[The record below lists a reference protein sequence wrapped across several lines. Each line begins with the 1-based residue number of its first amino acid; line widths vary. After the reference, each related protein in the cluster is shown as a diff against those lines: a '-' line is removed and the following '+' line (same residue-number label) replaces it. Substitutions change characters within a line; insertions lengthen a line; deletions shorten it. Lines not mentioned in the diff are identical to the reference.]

1 MAEFMPRMGYLFTD
15 GLFDLAKVF
24 GSYISLFSFQ
34 ECSCYSQVANGEQ
47 RFIMRHTG
55 SGEVTRAK
63 EPRGFREYK
72 FSLSCGEEG
81 WDKVELTKDMLEDLE
96 INQEFRNEVDTGKKI
111 VIGRL

>member
-1 MAEFMPRMGYLFTD
+1 MI
-15 GLFDLAKVF
+15 
-24 GSYISLFSFQ
+24 YITLIAFVSSPD
-34 ECSCYSQVANGEQ
+34 SQVANGEQ

-55 SGEVTRAK
+55 AGEVTTARQ
-63 EPRGFREYK
+63 PLGFREYK

-96 INQEFRNEVDTGKKI
+96 INQEFRAEVDTGKKV

>member
-1 MAEFMPRMGYLFTD
+1 MACLIWQKYFYCHCHLFVYFIR
-15 GLFDLAKVF
+15 LLV
-24 GSYISLFSFQ
+24 
-34 ECSCYSQVANGEQ
+34 QVANGEQ

-55 SGEVTRAK
+55 SGEVTK
-63 EPRGFREYK
+63 EREPQGFREYK

>member
-1 MAEFMPRMGYLFTD
+1 
-15 GLFDLAKVF
+15 
-24 GSYISLFSFQ
+24 
-34 ECSCYSQVANGEQ
+34 
-47 RFIMRHTG
+47 MRHTG
-55 SGEVTRAK
+55 SGEVTK
-63 EPRGFREYK
+63 ERETRGFREYK

>member
-1 MAEFMPRMGYLFTD
+1 
-15 GLFDLAKVF
+15 
-24 GSYISLFSFQ
+24 
-34 ECSCYSQVANGEQ
+34 
-47 RFIMRHTG
+47 MRSRG
-55 SGEVTRAK
+55 SGEVTK
-63 EPRGFREYK
+63 EREPQGFREYK